1 MEIKETVQKLL
12 QEMIV
17 PGLSKIRDE
26 NSKILAIL
34 EITNKRLDD
43 THLTNQSRRIDDTNK
58 QKFTNSYSSIF

>member
-12 QEMIV
+12 QEMIM
-17 PGLSKIRDE
+17 PDLSKIRDE

-43 THLTNQSRRIDDTNK
+43 THLTDQSRRINDTNT
-58 QKFTNSYSSIF
+58 QKLTNSYSAIF